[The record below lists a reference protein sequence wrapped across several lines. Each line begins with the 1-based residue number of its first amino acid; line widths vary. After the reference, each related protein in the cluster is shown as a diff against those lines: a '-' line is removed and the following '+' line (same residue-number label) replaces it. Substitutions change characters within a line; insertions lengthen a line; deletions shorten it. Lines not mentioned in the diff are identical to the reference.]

1 MKDLLLTTLR
11 DKNTSTSDFRKVADD
26 LAMILA
32 SETAHCLERQKISV
46 QTPLTKTTGYKIKN
60 RVILVPIL
68 RAGLALLPAFSKTF
82 PDASVGFIGLKRD
95 EKTYEAKL
103 YYKNIPK
110 ISTKDNVIIL
120 DPMLATGGSLVEA
133 IRILIDAGAKEEKI
147 IYIGV
152 VSAPEGLANLKKHF
166 PKVQT
171 IIATRDQKLNKN
183 RYILPGLGDFGDRY
197 FKT

>member
-32 SETAHCLERQKISV
+32 SETVHCLEKKKISV

-60 RVILVPIL
+60 EIILVPIL
-68 RAGLALLPAFSKTF
+68 RAGLAILPAFSKTF
-82 PDASVGFIGLKRD
+82 PDSSVGFIGLKRD

-110 ISTKDNVIIL
+110 ISAKNNVIIL

-133 IRILIDAGAKEEKI
+133 IRILIDADAKEEKI
-147 IYIGV
+147 IYVGV
-152 VSAPEGLANLKKHF
+152 VSAPE
-166 PKVQT
+166 
-171 IIATRDQKLNKN
+171 
-183 RYILPGLGDFGDRY
+183 
-197 FKT
+197 

>member
-1 MKDLLLTTLR
+1 MKDILLTILR
-11 DKNTSTSDFRKVADD
+11 NKNTNTTDFRKVADD
-26 LAMILA
+26 LALLLA
-32 SETAHCLERQKISV
+32 NETAHCLKKQKISV
-46 QTPLTKTTGYKIKN
+46 QTPLAKTAGYKIKN
-60 RVILVPIL
+60 NIALVPIL
-68 RAGLALLPAFSKTF
+68 RAGLALLPAFLKTF
-82 PDASVGFIGLKRD
+82 PESSVGFIGLKRD

-110 ISTKDNVIIL
+110 ISTRDNVIIL

-133 IRILIDAGAKEEKI
+133 IKILMTAGAKEENI

-166 PKVQT
+166 PKIQT
-171 IIATRDQKLNKN
+171 IIAAHDQKLNKN
-183 RYILPGLGDFGDRY
+183 KYILPGLGDFGDRY